1 MEYKSYFKRYRG
13 QFSKMLVTY
22 KRETDARI
30 PFLSLSAHTFI
41 DLGDGRICRDGKE
54 SSAMECWY
62 LLYSSSRLVLSGVQ
76 SSDAN
81 PRDDT
86 VTDKACCCPLSLYLS
101 LVPFYLIFTLISF
114 EFFVYFFCAVFL
126 FLLHYFSIY
135 MFLLL
140 LSHQINIL
148 LKNNYLSKYSKMVFF
163 WGF

>member
-1 MEYKSYFKRYRG
+1 MVFLTIFTCILLQLLNENMEYKSYFKRYRG

-114 EFFVYFFCAVFL
+114 EFFVYFFVL
-126 FLLHYFSIY
+126 YFFFYYI
-135 MFLLL
+135 
-140 LSHQINIL
+140 IL
-148 LKNNYLSKYSKMVFF
+148 AFTCFCYYYLIRLIFY
-163 WGF
+163 

>member
-1 MEYKSYFKRYRG
+1 MHESRSY
-13 QFSKMLVTY
+13 
-22 KRETDARI
+22 
-30 PFLSLSAHTFI
+30 PFLPIRSLTWATGVSVET
-41 DLGDGRICRDGKE
+41 GRRVRLWNVDTCSIHLV
-54 SSAMECWY
+54 AWY
-62 LLYSSSRLVLSGVQ
+62 FQGFRALMRIQEMTQWQTRHAVVLSLFI
-76 SSDAN
+76 S
-81 PRDDT
+81 
-86 VTDKACCCPLSLYLS
+86 S